1 MRMRGRFRL
10 VTVIFLRAAFTS
22 LATRPAKLFTAHEGL
37 FVADIGLLKADS
49 LRAIKAAVITVIQKD
64 S

>member
-1 MRMRGRFRL
+1 
-10 VTVIFLRAAFTS
+10 
-22 LATRPAKLFTAHEGL
+22 
-37 FVADIGLLKADS
+37 VADIGLLKADS